1 MVTQGLNT
9 FQIVTMYIGF
19 ALPFALI
26 ALLFLYPVIWLTKKT
41 VGLLITPIVVMQAQD
56 ADLRAAK
63 DFAIKYNEYR
73 KSNTDDRVFNKRKT
87 GSDKEV
93 KELWVL

>member
-1 MVTQGLNT
+1 
-9 FQIVTMYIGF
+9 
-19 ALPFALI
+19 
-26 ALLFLYPVIWLTKKT
+26 
-41 VGLLITPIVVMQAQD
+41 MQAQD